1 MVRAINR
8 DFPELALLQIP
19 LTDFLARTGFAVLKL
34 LLYFVAVLI
43 VQIVSGADAL
53 HAKHF

>member
-19 LTDFLARTGFAVLKL
+19 STDFLARTGFAVLKL